1 MNDKVIIT
9 NLSAFKR
16 KYGSRYSAISEAI
29 KKLIA
34 ADKKRG
40 INTKLIALD
49 NAAEMKKLKAPV
61 VTNAANPRQNKR
73 AIDGVFKELRPE
85 FMMILGSTDIIPH
98 QDMNNPVYDGDNDP
112 DEFAYGDLPYACEAA
127 YSQRPEDFIGPTRVV
142 GRLPD
147 ITGTNDPTY
156 LVGLLETAANAKSL
170 TSSDYSSYHGISAK
184 VWEKS
189 TRLSM
194 ERLFGSGRD
203 VRLSPVEGPNWESQL
218 LGRRMHFVNCHGAPA
233 DPNFYGQS
241 GSNYP
246 TAHSARLV
254 AGQISEGT
262 VAAAECCYGAEL
274 YDPSVLNSGQAG
286 ICNTYLASKA
296 YGYFGSTTIAYG
308 PAEGNGAADLICQ
321 FFLRRVLAGASLG
334 RAALEARQQFA
345 TQAPELDPTDLK
357 TLVQFNLLGDP
368 SLYPVVVE
376 TPQHAVARTPAEKG
390 IPPFALSLTVD
401 RASRRQ
407 QLMSR
412 GLWIAKNQPVA
423 RRVDEP
429 TKTAKA
435 HTRGLKASKARAAHA
450 DRSTLKM
457 LISDA
462 GLESATTQSYIVAP
476 KAAPKPK
483 ASTTKAAAKAPP
495 PVRMHVVLG
504 KRAENEAGL
513 NAVTPDGVT
522 RTIALIAKEVN
533 GKILSY
539 RELYGK

>member
-1 MNDKVIIT
+1 
-9 NLSAFKR
+9 
-16 KYGSRYSAISEAI
+16 
-29 KKLIA
+29 
-34 ADKKRG
+34 
-40 INTKLIALD
+40 
-49 NAAEMKKLKAPV
+49 
-61 VTNAANPRQNKR
+61 
-73 AIDGVFKELRPE
+73 
-85 FMMILGSTDIIPH
+85 
-98 QDMNNPVYDGDNDP
+98 
-112 DEFAYGDLPYACEAA
+112 
-127 YSQRPEDFIGPTRVV
+127 
-142 GRLPD
+142 
-147 ITGTNDPTY
+147 
-156 LVGLLETAANAKSL
+156 
-170 TSSDYSSYHGISAK
+170 
-184 VWEKS
+184 
-189 TRLSM
+189 
-194 ERLFGSGRD
+194 
-203 VRLSPVEGPNWESQL
+203 
-218 LGRRMHFVNCHGAPA
+218 
-233 DPNFYGQS
+233 
-241 GSNYP
+241 
-246 TAHSARLV
+246 
-254 AGQISEGT
+254 
-262 VAAAECCYGAEL
+262 
-274 YDPSVLNSGQAG
+274 VLNSGQAG

-390 IPPFALSLTVD
+390 IPPFALSLAVD

-435 HTRGLKASKARAAHA
+435 QTRGLKASKARAAHA
-450 DRSTLKM
+450 DRSTLKK